1 MRSCIT
7 LAAISA
13 AEINFPLCQF
23 PHMAQFVKRNLT
35 PTVFFLDCITNGIEN
50 GLLRIPSAGIAT
62 FIDFAAQA
70 KPARFSGPERQ
81 LLTHFLLVSIQVAQE
96 IERDPSEKYG
106 HR

>member
-13 AEINFPLCQF
+13 AERNFPLGSF
-23 PHMAQFVKRNLT
+23 HIWRPIAQKINLNS
-35 PTVFFLDCITNGIEN
+35 FSLDCITNGIEN
-50 GLLRIPSAGIAT
+50 GLLQIPSAGIAK

-81 LLTHFLLVSIQVAQE
+81 LLTPFLLVSIQVTQE
-96 IERDPSEKYG
+96 FG
-106 HR
+106 V